1 MKKIIILIIFIFL
14 FNLNYSE
21 NIMTTFKENNL
32 NNFYILEFP
41 NNNLSTNNF
50 LNYFSDV
57 QVIWIEFNTKYDI
70 KKRYV
75 YKDIDEVKNK
85 YIDELN
91 KNNYKMEA
99 INFSISGIIIN
110 KIKVYSNINKINSL
124 NIENMIVN
132 Y

>member
-1 MKKIIILIIFIFL
+1 MKKIIVLIIFIFL

-21 NIMTTFKENNL
+21 NIVTTFKENNL

-91 KNNYKMEA
+91 KNNYKMDA
-99 INFSISGIIIN
+99 INMFVSGIIIN
-110 KIKVYSNINKINSL
+110 KIKVYSNINKINNL

-132 Y
+132 N

>member
-1 MKKIIILIIFIFL
+1 MKKIILLIIFIFL

-21 NIMTTFKENNL
+21 KIVTTFKENNL

-91 KNNYKMEA
+91 KNNYKMDA
-99 INFSISGIIIN
+99 INMFVSGIIIN
-110 KIKVYSNINKINSL
+110 KIKVYSNINKINNL

-132 Y
+132 N

>member
-50 LNYFSDV
+50 LNYFDDI
-57 QVIWIEFNTKYDI
+57 QVIWIEFNTKYNV

-75 YKDIDEVKNK
+75 YKDIVDVKNK
-85 YIDELN
+85 YIEELN
-91 KNNYKMEA
+91 KNNYKVDA
-99 INFSISGIIIN
+99 INMFVSGIVIN
-110 KIKVYSNINKINSL
+110 KIKVYSNISKINSL

>member
-21 NIMTTFKENNL
+21 KIVTTFKENNL

-110 KIKVYSNINKINSL
+110 KIKVYSNINKINNL

-132 Y
+132 N

>member
-1 MKKIIILIIFIFL
+1 MKKIILLIIFIFL

-21 NIMTTFKENNL
+21 KIVTTFKENNL

-91 KNNYKMEA
+91 KNNYKMDA
-99 INFSISGIIIN
+99 INMFVSGIVIN

>member
-21 NIMTTFKENNL
+21 KVMTTFKENNL

-50 LNYFSDV
+50 LNYFDDI
-57 QVIWIEFNTKYDI
+57 QVIWIEFNTKYNI

-75 YKDIDEVKNK
+75 YNGIVDTKNK
-85 YIDELN
+85 YITELN
-91 KNNYKMEA
+91 NNNYKLDA
-99 INFSISGIIIN
+99 VNLSISGIVIN
-110 KIKVYSNINKINSL
+110 KIKVYSNINKINNL

-132 Y
+132 S

>member
-1 MKKIIILIIFIFL
+1 MKKIILLIIFIFL

-21 NIMTTFKENNL
+21 KIMTTFKENNL

-91 KNNYKMEA
+91 KNNYKMDA
-99 INFSISGIIIN
+99 INMFVSGIVIN
-110 KIKVYSNINKINSL
+110 KIKVYSNINKINNL

-132 Y
+132 N

>member
-1 MKKIIILIIFIFL
+1 MKKIIVLIIFIFL

-91 KNNYKMEA
+91 KNNYKMDA
-99 INFSISGIIIN
+99 INMFVSGIVIN
-110 KIKVYSNINKINSL
+110 KIKVYSNINKINNL

-132 Y
+132 N

>member
-1 MKKIIILIIFIFL
+1 MKKIILLIIFIFL

-32 NNFYILEFP
+32 NSFYILEFP
-41 NNNLSTNNF
+41 NNNISTNNF

-57 QVIWIEFNTKYDI
+57 QVIWIEFNTKYNI

-75 YKDIDEVKNK
+75 YKDINDVKNK

-91 KNNYKMEA
+91 KNNYKIDA
-99 INFSISGIIIN
+99 INLSISGIVIA
-110 KIKVYSNINKINSL
+110 KIKIYSNIDKINSL

>member
-50 LNYFSDV
+50 LNYFDDI
-57 QVIWIEFNTKYDI
+57 QVIWIEFNTKYDV

-75 YKDIDEVKNK
+75 YKDIVDVKNK
-85 YIDELN
+85 YVEELN
-91 KNNYKMEA
+91 KNNYKMDA
-99 INFSISGIIIN
+99 INMFVSGIVIN

>member
-1 MKKIIILIIFIFL
+1 MKKIILLIIFIFL

-21 NIMTTFKENNL
+21 KIVTTFKENNL

-57 QVIWIEFNTKYDI
+57 QVIWIEFNTKYDV

-75 YKDIDEVKNK
+75 YKDIVDVKNK
-85 YIDELN
+85 YIEELN
-91 KNNYKMEA
+91 KNNYKVDA
-99 INFSISGIIIN
+99 INMFVSGIVIN

>member
-1 MKKIIILIIFIFL
+1 MKKIILLIIFIFL

-21 NIMTTFKENNL
+21 KIMTTFKENNL

-75 YKDIDEVKNK
+75 YKDIVDLKNK

-110 KIKVYSNINKINSL
+110 KIKVYSNINKINNL

>member
-1 MKKIIILIIFIFL
+1 MKKIILLIIFIFL

-21 NIMTTFKENNL
+21 KIMTTFKENNL

-91 KNNYKMEA
+91 KNNYKMDA
-99 INFSISGIIIN
+99 INMFVSGIVIN

>member
-1 MKKIIILIIFIFL
+1 MKKIILLIIFIFL

-21 NIMTTFKENNL
+21 NIVTTFKENNL

-91 KNNYKMEA
+91 KNNYKMDA
-99 INFSISGIIIN
+99 INMFVSGIVIN
-110 KIKVYSNINKINSL
+110 KIKVYSNINKINNL

-132 Y
+132 N

>member
-1 MKKIIILIIFIFL
+1 MKKIILLIIFIFL

-50 LNYFSDV
+50 LNYFNDI
-57 QVIWIEFNTKYDI
+57 QVIWIEFNTKYDV

-75 YKDIDEVKNK
+75 YKDIVDVKNK
-85 YIDELN
+85 YIEELN
-91 KNNYKMEA
+91 KNNYKVDA
-99 INFSISGIIIN
+99 INMFVSGIVIN

>member
-50 LNYFSDV
+50 LNYFNDI
-57 QVIWIEFNTKYDI
+57 QVIWIEFNTKYDV

-75 YKDIDEVKNK
+75 YKDIVDVKNK
-85 YIDELN
+85 YIEELN
-91 KNNYKMEA
+91 KNNYKVDA
-99 INFSISGIIIN
+99 INMFVSGIVIN